1 MILKVCEPPQA
12 AAGSRSVDEL
22 TCAVQN
28 LRQPVADMMALRSRV
43 AGLIL
48 GLGVLG
54 SAAIWLAEP
63 FYRWVVE
70 QHYLKQ

>member
-1 MILKVCEPPQA
+1 
-12 AAGSRSVDEL
+12 
-22 TCAVQN
+22 VQN